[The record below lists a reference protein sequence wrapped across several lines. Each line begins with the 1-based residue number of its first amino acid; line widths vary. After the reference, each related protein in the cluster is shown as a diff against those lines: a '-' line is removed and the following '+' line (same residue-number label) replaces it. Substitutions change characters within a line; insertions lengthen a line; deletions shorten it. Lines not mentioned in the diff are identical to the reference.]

1 MTSQPARTSLPTPPP
16 RRAGGFGIPLWSAL
30 SILIAAL
37 ATGVLLSVL
46 GSDLGWQ
53 YLACFAVGALLTSLL
68 VEVRGLSIF
77 AACVPIFFAFA
88 TPVASW
94 FVSDSMAPDASK
106 GSLGRADMVAAVYP
120 LAVFFPAL
128 LIVTLLVCFIGLLR
142 YLAARNRARARAAA
156 LARARRK
163 EQSADRAN
171 VAATT
176 RVRTRRARG
185 ERPQQVTVDEL
196 LRTRGATHSSRRR
209 ASASGERRVVVDR
222 QQTTRLGRDAPR
234 TRPPRTQSSTAYRE
248 FRPREEHRDAP
259 HYRDSRRDS
268 R

>member
-1 MTSQPARTSLPTPPP
+1 MTSQPARTSRPTPPP

-30 SILIAAL
+30 SILVATL

-46 GSDLGWQ
+46 GSHLGWQ

-120 LAVFFPAL
+120 LTVFFP
-128 LIVTLLVCFIGLLR
+128 
-142 YLAARNRARARAAA
+142 
-156 LARARRK
+156 RARRK

-222 QQTTRLGRDAPR
+222 QQTTRLGGDTPR

-259 HYRDSRRDS
+259 RYRDSRRDS